1 MRTSPMQGRGQ
12 GYKAG
17 PDACRAAADAGRGWE
32 VIVTWVTVIAPCAE
46 NRSGTAVS
54 AENLCDQA
62 ILANH
67 AAGAVM
73 ALDPDLIQ
81 IGDAGG

>member
-1 MRTSPMQGRGQ
+1 V
-12 GYKAG
+12 
-17 PDACRAAADAGRGWE
+17 
-32 VIVTWVTVIAPCAE
+32 VI
-46 NRSGTAVS
+46 VS